1 MSGGVDGN
9 PLILATALLLAG
21 GVLLSKTSAKLGV
34 PGLLLFLGLGMVAG
48 SEGVFDIEFDNF
60 DIAAE
65 FGTIALAFILFS
77 GGLDSTVLAALVA
90 QEWGCLLKNNKKRV
104 EKTI

>member
-77 GGLDSTVLAALVA
+77 CEPKIQCKCPIKSSFEFRILYVFSNCTST
-90 QEWGCLLKNNKKRV
+90 
-104 EKTI
+104 